1 MVSFSFFSCFLFL
14 LRVLTYFF
22 LRLIIENGK
31 GERKGKQGAGERED
45 KGKGRGKGKE
55 IKGEGKKRGREEKG
69 KERRKEKE
77 KGRKGAKA
85 RRGLGQYNLIAYQ

>member
-31 GERKGKQGAGERED
+31 GERKGKKGAGEREEKR
-45 KGKGRGKGKE
+45 KGKMVGN
-55 IKGEGKKRGREEKG
+55 KRGREERGRKGKG

>member
-31 GERKGKQGAGERED
+31 GERKGKKGAGEREKR
-45 KGKGRGKGKE
+45 KGKMVGN
-55 IKGEGKKRGREEKG
+55 KRGREERGRKGKG
-69 KERRKEKE
+69 KERKGEGKER
-77 KGRKGAKA
+77 GRKGERRK
-85 RRGLGQYNLIAYQ
+85 RRGGKGLRLEGG

>member
-31 GERKGKQGAGERED
+31 GERKGKKGAGEREEKR
-45 KGKGRGKGKE
+45 KGKMVGN
-55 IKGEGKKRGREEKG
+55 KRGREERGRKGKG
-69 KERRKEKE
+69 KERKGEGKE
-77 KGRKGAKA
+77 KGEREGEE
-85 RRGLGQYNLIAYQ
+85 RG

>member
-31 GERKGKQGAGERED
+31 GERKGKKGAGEREE
-45 KGKGRGKGKE
+45 KGKGEMVGN
-55 IKGEGKKRGREEKG
+55 KRGREERGRKGKG
-69 KERRKEKE
+69 KERKGEGKE
-77 KGRKGAKA
+77 KGEREGEE
-85 RRGLGQYNLIAYQ
+85 RG